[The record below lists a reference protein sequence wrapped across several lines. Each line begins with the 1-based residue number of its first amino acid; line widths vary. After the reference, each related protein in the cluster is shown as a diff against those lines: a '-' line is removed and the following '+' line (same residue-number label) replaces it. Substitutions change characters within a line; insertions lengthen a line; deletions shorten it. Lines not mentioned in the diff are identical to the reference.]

1 MENDEKEK
9 KKQKMLEKGIV
20 PDTSALINGQ
30 VASLIKRRKLTGIN
44 VYIPE
49 AVISELEALANRGLS
64 TGHKGLTELKKLNKM
79 EKEGIV
85 KIHRIGKRPTLDQI
99 KLAKSGVVDALIRDV
114 ALEKD
119 AVLITADKVQGEV
132 AEACGIEVEYTF
144 RRVGKKKLTIENF
157 FTPDTTSVHLKS
169 NWYPLAKRGPIGDQ
183 RLEKIMDKKLSD
195 KELEEIIRELY
206 ARVNRDPKAFLEIDY
221 PEAKVF
227 QIGDMRI
234 AVAKP
239 PFSDATEITAVRPTA
254 IVDIDSYR
262 FADELKRRVVEK
274 QRGILVAGPP
284 GAGKSAFAASIAR
297 FLTQRGFIVK
307 TMESPRDLQV
317 GDEITQY
324 SKLNGNM
331 TNTAEL
337 LLLVRPDYTIYDEV
351 RKTSDFMTFADMRLS
366 GVGMVGVVHANRPID
381 AIQRLIGRIDL
392 GMITQVVDTV
402 VFIDKGEVKKVYDL
416 RFTVK
421 VPHGMFQEDLARP
434 VIIVEDFETK
444 RPEYEIYT
452 YGEQTVVMPIEK
464 EAKMPE
470 AKLAAD
476 TVKRSLSRY
485 VSDGI
490 DVEIVGGRALV
501 YASKK
506 DIPKIIGRG
515 GKRIEKI
522 EGKLG
527 IPIQVLEKTGESRE
541 GGEGIGEIYVT
552 KKSLVIKLPEYAGED
567 VDIYV
572 GGTYLFTA
580 TVSKNGE
587 VKISRASEFA
597 RIIENALESG
607 ESITI
612 E

>member
-1 MENDEKEK
+1 M
-9 KKQKMLEKGIV
+9 
-20 PDTSALINGQ
+20 
-30 VASLIKRRKLTGIN
+30 
-44 VYIPE
+44 
-49 AVISELEALANRGLS
+49 
-64 TGHKGLTELKKLNKM
+64 
-79 EKEGIV
+79 
-85 KIHRIGKRPTLDQI
+85 
-99 KLAKSGVVDALIRDV
+99 
-114 ALEKD
+114 
-119 AVLITADKVQGEV
+119 
-132 AEACGIEVEYTF
+132 
-144 RRVGKKKLTIENF
+144 
-157 FTPDTTSVHLKS
+157 
-169 NWYPLAKRGPIGDQ
+169 
-183 RLEKIMDKKLSD
+183 
-195 KELEEIIRELY
+195 
-206 ARVNRDPKAFLEIDY
+206 
-221 PEAKVF
+221 
-227 QIGDMRI
+227 
-234 AVAKP
+234 
-239 PFSDATEITAVRPTA
+239 
-254 IVDIDSYR
+254 
-262 FADELKRRVVEK
+262 
-274 QRGILVAGPP
+274 
-284 GAGKSAFAASIAR
+284 
-297 FLTQRGFIVK
+297 
-307 TMESPRDLQV
+307 
-317 GDEITQY
+317 
-324 SKLNGNM
+324 
-331 TNTAEL
+331 
-337 LLLVRPDYTIYDEV
+337 
-351 RKTSDFMTFADMRLS
+351 
-366 GVGMVGVVHANRPID
+366 
-381 AIQRLIGRIDL
+381 
-392 GMITQVVDTV
+392 VDTV